1 MRTGNRAQDRTGT
14 DSETWNGGI
23 HMGAVDEAVPHLAGD
38 ERQSRRSREA
48 AAEALFASA
57 YPRLAGWCRGLV
69 HSDETAHE
77 IAAEAFTR
85 LWSRWAKVDAPVPY
99 LYSVAS
105 NLIKEHWRRADKER
119 QALRQLTRDASEAA
133 PAADRGTAIRQ
144 LVSTLPERQR
154 VPVLLHYYAG
164 LSIAEIAAALGRR
177 PGTVKSDL
185 YNAREALRAELRGLH
200 EITT

>member
-1 MRTGNRAQDRTGT
+1 MEAVDTVVRHRAGDRTM
-14 DSETWNGGI
+14 S
-23 HMGAVDEAVPHLAGD
+23 GA
-38 ERQSRRSREA
+38 REA
-48 AAEALFASA
+48 AAAALFASA

-85 LWSRWAKVDAPVPY
+85 LWSRWGTVDAPVPY

-105 NLIKEHWRRADKER
+105 NLIKQHWRRMEKER
-119 QALRQLTRDASEAA
+119 QALRRMARDATESA
-133 PAADRGTAIRQ
+133 PPADRGALIGQ
-144 LVSTLPERQR
+144 LVQSLPERQR

-164 LSIAEIAAALGRR
+164 LGIDEIARALHRR

-185 YNAREALRAELRGLH
+185 YTARQILRAELRGLH
-200 EITT
+200 DTTT